1 MAGRS
6 KASLR
11 VALVLAVAGSGA
23 CAGGGCGSSSSSEV
37 KAAVTSYLGAL
48 ARHDGA
54 AACERLSKSAR
65 APFDHFGRGQTCATL
80 LTAEA
85 KQQIVGAAKRR
96 LEAAKV
102 VKVAVAGQSA
112 TATVAVPGRQST
124 ISLVQEGGQW
134 KIQNGVG
141 T

>member
-1 MAGRS
+1 MAGSS
-6 KASLR
+6 KAGAA
-11 VALVLAVAGSGA
+11 ALALAVAVVA
-23 CAGGGCGSSSSSEV
+23 AGCGSSSGTEV
-37 KAAVTSYLGAL
+37 KATVTSYLGAL
-48 ARHDGA
+48 ARYDGA
-54 AACERLSKSAR
+54 AACERLLKSAR

-80 LTAEA
+80 MTAEA
-85 KQQIVGAAKRR
+85 KQQITGAAKRR